1 MRIDPRT
8 HPAASWIIHRTIPIA
23 PRIDPRT
30 HPAAS

>member
-1 MRIDPRT
+1 MIRFQPTLHAMRIDPRT
-8 HPAASWIIHRTIPIA
+8 IPAA